1 MKNTVAVAI
10 GLRYRFHDFEVGTI
24 LQNEDDFYIKTT
36 GKYPLVNLATGE
48 SLHYAL
54 VEKME
59 FALLNMGSRL
69 TITST
74 VSARAPPGPSALDV
88 PAGSSR
94 GVTRLEKQSQSG

>member
-24 LQNEDDFYIKTT
+24 LQNEADFYIKTT
-36 GKYPLVNLATGE
+36 GKYPLVDLTTGV

-59 FALLNMGSRL
+59 FSLLNMGSRL
-69 TITST
+69 TITIFNKQ
-74 VSARAPPGPSALDV
+74 
-88 PAGSSR
+88 
-94 GVTRLEKQSQSG
+94 RLRLRNKYKRVKRPVAIP

>member
-24 LQNEDDFYIKTT
+24 LQNEADFYIKTT

-59 FALLNMGSRL
+59 FSLLNMGSRL
-69 TITST
+69 TITI
-74 VSARAPPGPSALDV
+74 VNKQ
-88 PAGSSR
+88 
-94 GVTRLEKQSQSG
+94 RLRLRNKYKRVKRPVATI

>member
-10 GLRYRFHDFEVGTI
+10 GLRYRFHDFEAGTI
-24 LQNEDDFYIKTT
+24 LQNEADFYIKTT

-54 VEKME
+54 VDKME

-69 TITST
+69 TITI
-74 VSARAPPGPSALDV
+74 VNKQ
-88 PAGSSR
+88 
-94 GVTRLEKQSQSG
+94 RLRLRNKYKRVKRPVATT

>member
-10 GLRYRFHDFEVGTI
+10 GLRYRSHDFEVGTI

-69 TITST
+69 TITI
-74 VSARAPPGPSALDV
+74 VNKQ
-88 PAGSSR
+88 
-94 GVTRLEKQSQSG
+94 RLRLRNKYKRVKRPVATT

>member
-36 GKYPLVNLATGE
+36 GKYPLINLATGE

-69 TITST
+69 TITI
-74 VSARAPPGPSALDV
+74 VNKQRLRLRNKYKLV
-88 PAGSSR
+88 KRPAA
-94 GVTRLEKQSQSG
+94 TT

>member
-48 SLHYAL
+48 SLHYVL

-59 FALLNMGSRL
+59 LALLNMGSRL
-69 TITST
+69 TITI
-74 VSARAPPGPSALDV
+74 VNKQ
-88 PAGSSR
+88 
-94 GVTRLEKQSQSG
+94 RLRLRNKYKRVKRPVATT

>member
-1 MKNTVAVAI
+1 MKNTIAVTV
-10 GLRYRFHDFEVGTI
+10 GLRYRFQDFDIGTI
-24 LQNEDDFYIKTT
+24 LECKGSFYIKTT

-69 TITST
+69 TITI
-74 VSARAPPGPSALDV
+74 VNKQ
-88 PAGSSR
+88 
-94 GVTRLEKQSQSG
+94 RLRLRNKYKRVKRPVATI

>member
-10 GLRYRFHDFEVGTI
+10 GLRYRFHDLEVGTI
-24 LQNEDDFYIKTT
+24 LQNEADFYIKTT

-69 TITST
+69 TITI
-74 VSARAPPGPSALDV
+74 VNKQ
-88 PAGSSR
+88 
-94 GVTRLEKQSQSG
+94 RLRLRNKYKRVKRPVATT